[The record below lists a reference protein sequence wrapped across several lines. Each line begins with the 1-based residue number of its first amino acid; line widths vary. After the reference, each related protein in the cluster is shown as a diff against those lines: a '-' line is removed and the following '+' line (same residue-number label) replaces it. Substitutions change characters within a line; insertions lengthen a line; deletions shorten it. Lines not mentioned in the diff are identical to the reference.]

1 MPKSHQ
7 FREATSGVIE
17 RFIAA
22 PLDRQAL
29 VRTAMTLTGLV
40 CIVVLIFMLHQIL
53 PLVILFAAPIM
64 AMPAL
69 AYAGAPLGYALDNR
83 ALYVERKALRTLRVP
98 LDQIVAVR
106 LVPRASLYGAMRVY
120 GTGGLFG
127 WSGRYRIRDVGAVSM
142 QATNLERL
150 IVIERRRRRPL
161 LISPADTNAFL
172 AGLRRQYRTIE
183 G

>member
-1 MPKSHQ
+1 L
-7 FREATSGVIE
+7 ACV
-17 RFIAA
+17 
-22 PLDRQAL
+22 L
-29 VRTAMTLTGLV
+29 
-40 CIVVLIFMLHQIL
+40 VLIFLLHQIL
-53 PLVILFAAPIM
+53 PLVIVLASPIL

-69 AYAGAPLGYALDNR
+69 AYAGAPLGYALDTR

-106 LVPRASLYGAMRVY
+106 QVPRAALYGAIRVY

-127 WSGRYRIRDVGAVSM
+127 WAGRYRVRNVGAVSM

-150 IVIERRRRRPL
+150 IVIERRRGRPL
-161 LISPADTNAFL
+161 LISPADHNAFL

>member
-1 MPKSHQ
+1 
-7 FREATSGVIE
+7 VIE

-22 PLDRQAL
+22 PLDRAAL
-29 VRTAMTLTGLV
+29 VRTAMTVTALV
-40 CIVVLIFMLHQIL
+40 CMLILIFLLHQIL
-53 PLVILFAAPIM
+53 PLVIFFAAPVL

-69 AYAGAPLGYALDNR
+69 AYAGSPLGYALDHR
-83 ALYVERKALRTLRVP
+83 ALYVERKVLRTVRIP

-127 WSGRYRIRDVGAVSM
+127 WAGRYRIRDVGTVSM

-150 IVIERRRRRPL
+150 IVIERRRRRPI

-172 AGLRRQYRTIE
+172 AGLRRQFRTIE